1 MSYLKVSVPRANTGT
16 SPGAYKA
23 KKPNVA
29 IVDADDVLAFPGRD
43 SKGIKELGNYVLKPN
58 ARMIRIYMTPETLE
72 ASFVTEGPEDGK
84 VFKSTFKGDH
94 PGESLEI
101 KEFIQ
106 NWLGRPVII
115 FEENC
120 RNNTMNTY
128 GTACSPMKLTT
139 EFNSNKEGTKHM
151 LTFEQPNPVEFLPG
165 YYTGEL
171 TFADAF
177 ATADNTVNA
186 LVANGN
192 FYKLPSAAVTAA
204 IDIAT
209 LDLADGE
216 IISIIGGGGAG
227 PYTLDSGASTAGTV
241 ILKGGSQWTALEDS
255 VINLQVVDGGVTK
268 YLLELSRK

>member
-23 KKPNVA
+23 KKPNVT
-29 IVDADDVLAFPGRD
+29 IVDADDVLTYPGRD
-43 SKGIKELGNYVLKPN
+43 SKGVRELGNYVLIPG
-58 ARMIRIYMTPETLE
+58 ARMIKIYMTPETID

-128 GTACSPMKLTT
+128 GTQCSPMKLTT

-165 YYTGEL
+165 YYTGDL
-171 TFADAF
+171 TFADPF
-177 ATADNTVNA
+177 ANADENVNA

-192 FYKLPSAAVTAA
+192 FYKMPSTAVTAA
-204 IDIAT
+204 IDIAS

-216 IISIIGGGGAG
+216 IISLIGGGGIG
-227 PYTLDSGASTAGTV
+227 PLTLSSGAGTAATV
-241 ILKGGSQWTALEDS
+241 ILKGGSQWTALEND
-255 VINLQVVDGGVTK
+255 VINLQVVDGGATQ